1 MNDSSHVSVVE
12 PEQPVDASML
22 LTVPSLPAHNVSDGY
37 APSMDHPALPGLSL
51 QFDASPLVRRS
62 IDNSVILRILPLG
75 ASIVYGLTSSD
86 GNGFRYA
93 LRNQLVYGSNT
104 VNFIGS
110 VQSGTMA
117 DNDVEGWP
125 GYVITQVASKAEL
138 SIPSQPNLVLLH
150 VGQYRTL

>member
-1 MNDSSHVSVVE
+1 ME
-12 PEQPVDASML
+12 PEQPVDASVL
-22 LTVPSLPAHNVSDGY
+22 STVPSSPAHNVSDGY
-37 APSMDHPALPGLSL
+37 PPLIDHPVLPGLSL
-51 QFDASPLVRRS
+51 QSDVSPLVRRS

-93 LRNQLVYGSNT
+93 LRNQLVYSSNP

-125 GYVITQVASKAEL
+125 GYIITQVASKAEL

-150 VGQYRTL
+150 VGQYRPI